1 MDYKRT
7 AAFISGDA
15 IKKNIEN
22 IRKIT
27 DPSAKIMAVIKAD
40 GYGHGDT
47 FMADILF
54 KNGADMAGVAIPEEG
69 IKLRNHGLTVPIL
82 VLGNTLPFYFEDVVK
97 YDLIQAICSYG
108 HAKLLSEESKKQGKI
123 SQIHIKLDTGMHR
136 IGFPVNEAAAEEI
149 EKISLLENIEITG
162 IFTHFAASD
171 SLDKTYTRRQQA
183 LFNKMMDMLSQKGI
197 EIKTKHTANSAAI
210 IDLPGEHLNMV
221 RAGII
226 LYGLYPSDEV
236 LKERL
241 PLIPVLTWKTRVA
254 FVKELS
260 ENEAVSYGC
269 TYKTDK
275 KTKIATIPVG
285 YADGFNR
292 LLSNKGRVL
301 INGEFAPII
310 GRVCMDQFMVDV
322 TNIPDV
328 KESDEVVLIGRQGD
342 KEISADEIA
351 ALTGTINYEVTCLIS
366 KRVPRIFLPETE

>member
-1 MDYKRT
+1 
-7 AAFISGDA
+7 
-15 IKKNIEN
+15 
-22 IRKIT
+22 
-27 DPSAKIMAVIKAD
+27 
-40 GYGHGDT
+40 
-47 FMADILF
+47 
-54 KNGADMAGVAIPEEG
+54 
-69 IKLRNHGLTVPIL
+69 
-82 VLGNTLPFYFEDVVK
+82 
-97 YDLIQAICSYG
+97 
-108 HAKLLSEESKKQGKI
+108 
-123 SQIHIKLDTGMHR
+123 
-136 IGFPVNEAAAEEI
+136 
-149 EKISLLENIEITG
+149 
-162 IFTHFAASD
+162 
-171 SLDKTYTRRQQA
+171 
-183 LFNKMMDMLSQKGI
+183 MDMLSRKGI

-226 LYGLYPSDEV
+226 LYGLYPSDDV

-301 INGEFAPII
+301 INGKYAPII

-322 TNIPDV
+322 TSIPNV